1 MIIFKSSISR
11 VIRREREKVRKSC
24 EAEYLKKIKSL
35 KRDMEKS
42 TSKKIDILKSEYI
55 GIIEEKDKEIEKLI
69 SAIDTNYKR
78 YIQVR
83 RREKQLDNLS
93 NEIEDVI
100 ENMVTKVH
108 ESVQP
113 FYRARAKVLATKK
126 ISDKNHDVVKNILV
140 LNK

>member
-24 EAEYLKKIKSL
+24 EAEYAKKIKSL
-35 KRDMEKS
+35 KRDLEKS
-42 TSKKIDILKSEYI
+42 NSKKLNIMKSEYVA
-55 GIIEEKDKEIEKLI
+55 IIEEKDREIEKLI

-113 FYRARAKVLATKK
+113 FYRTRAKVLATKK
-126 ISDKNHDVVKNILV
+126 ISDKNHDGVKNILV